1 MNPQGIFFLILN
13 ATIVWA
19 GLAWALMYI
28 CRSKLLVLA
37 ILLAPFVIGSAF
49 QGIAGMPQL
58 LGFYGTSL
66 LYGAFGIIFGVL
78 YADYTRAKQYFQRVS
93 KSSFVARGGIALSSM
108 YLISYFGQ
116 KIIFDN
122 PMVEFALG
130 FIDGGD
136 RAKDLAQQVDYDGAI
151 ASAVT
156 IAGGFAVLA
165 FNKYREDKRA
175 KKEHF
180 ENLKTESEASVKTT
194 AEEPI
199 NQKVIANEQP

>member
-1 MNPQGIFFLILN
+1 MKTDSIFFLILN

-19 GLAWALMYI
+19 GLAWALMYM

-49 QGIAGMPQL
+49 QNIAGIPQL

-108 YLISYFGQ
+108 YLVSYFGQ

-122 PMVEFALG
+122 PMVEFLLG
-130 FIDGGD
+130 FIDGGSQ
-136 RAKDLAQQVDYDGAI
+136 AKDLAQQVDYDGAVT
-151 ASAVT
+151 SAVT

-165 FNKYREDKRA
+165 FNKYREDKKA
-175 KKEHF
+175 KAEYLQ
-180 ENLKTESEASVKTT
+180 NQNNESKVSDKPTADEPVK
-194 AEEPI
+194 
-199 NQKVIANEQP
+199 QKVIASE